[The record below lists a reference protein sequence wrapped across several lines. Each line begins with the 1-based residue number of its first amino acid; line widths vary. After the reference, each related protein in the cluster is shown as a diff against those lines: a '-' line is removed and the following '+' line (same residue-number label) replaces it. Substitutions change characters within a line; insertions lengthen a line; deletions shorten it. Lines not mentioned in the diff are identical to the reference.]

1 MRFGVCGGLERV
13 AAIVVAGADYLESSV
28 ASDAAPEGPR
38 SVWTGKLAR
47 IRDSGLTAE
56 AWNCWVP
63 SDLKVVGPLVDWE
76 RYQQYVDVAIARVAE
91 AGARVVVFGSG
102 GARAIPDGY
111 DSARAMDDFVRAV
124 RIAADAAANAGI
136 VIAIESLES
145 SETNLLNTL
154 AGTARFVEG
163 IALPNV
169 KCTADFY
176 HMGAEG
182 EPNELLVS
190 IGRHVGHAHVA
201 DSGRAAPGT
210 GTADIAGFLA
220 GLRTSGYDGRVS
232 IECKWSDFDKQVGP
246 ALRFVRGTWSHVCA
260 GAEPGLSYIA

>member
-1 MRFGVCGGLERV
+1 MKFGVCGGLERF
-13 AAIVVAGADYLESSV
+13 AAIAAAGAEYLEPSV
-28 ASDAAPEGPR
+28 ATDAAPEGPR
-38 SVWTGKLAR
+38 SDWAGKLAQ
-47 IRDSGLTAE
+47 IHDAGLTAE

-63 SDLKVVGPLVDWE
+63 GDLKVVGPQADWE
-76 RYQQYVDVAIARVAE
+76 RYRRYAGVAISRVAE

-102 GARAIPDGY
+102 GARAIPNGY
-111 DSARAMDDFVRAV
+111 DNARAVDDFAKAV

-176 HMGAEG
+176 HMSAEG

-190 IGRHVGHAHVA
+190 IGRHVGHAHLA
-201 DSGRAAPGT
+201 DSGRGAPGA

-220 GLRTSGYDGRVS
+220 GLRASGYEGRVS
-232 IECKWSDFDKQVGP
+232 IECNWSDFNKQVGP
-246 ALRFVRGTWSHVCA
+246 ALRFVRGTWAHVCA
-260 GAEPGLSYIA
+260 GA